1 MVKVVNLGGKTDY
14 YDFARRE
21 EYIMQHHVK
30 KHQNIQEE
38 NKQFN
43 KVQKKQLAMY
53 LTLIVIKISNQIEV
67 Q

>member
-43 KVQKKQLAMY
+43 KV
-53 LTLIVIKISNQIEV
+53 
-67 Q
+67 